1 VNALLTI
8 ESLSAHHGQLPAVRD
23 VSLQVRQGDIL
34 ALVGANGAGKT
45 TLLRTLAGAHRAS
58 GGTVRWDGVD
68 ITRMPAN
75 ERVAEG
81 LALVPEGRRLFA
93 GMTVRENLLVA
104 RAAGRRGQWSF
115 DTVLDAF
122 PQLVPKLNAGAGELS
137 GGQQQAVA
145 IGRALM
151 TNPRVLLLDEVS
163 LGLSPLAV
171 RGVYDAL
178 RGVMGQGTTLI
189 LVEQDLQRVQAVAS
203 RIVCML
209 EGSVVA
215 DAPADQL
222 TRAQITAFYFGVQRP
237 DPAPGGGATGSANG
251 EAADDASRAPQAHQ
265 THQTHQAHQAHQTH
279 QAHKEVA

>member
-1 VNALLTI
+1 MSVLLSIDALN
-8 ESLSAHHGQLPAVRD
+8 AHHGQLPAVRN

-58 GGTVRWDGVD
+58 SGTVRWEGVD

-104 RAAGRRGQWSF
+104 RAAGRSGQWSF

-122 PQLVPKLNAGAGELS
+122 PQLAPKLNAKAGELS
-137 GGQQQAVA
+137 GGQQQAV
-145 IGRALM
+145 
-151 TNPRVLLLDEVS
+151 LDEVS

-171 RGVYDAL
+171 QGVYDAL
-178 RGVMGQGTTLI
+178 RGVTGQGTTLV

-222 TRAQITAFYFGVQRP
+222 TRAQITAFYFGAQRP
-237 DPAPGGGATGSANG
+237 V
-251 EAADDASRAPQAHQ
+251 AADDVRNAH
-265 THQTHQAHQAHQTH
+265 HAY
-279 QAHKEVA
+279 KEAV

>member
-1 VNALLTI
+1 MSVLLSI
-8 ESLSAHHGQLPAVRD
+8 DNLNAHHGQLPAVRN

-58 GGTVRWDGVD
+58 SGAVRWEGMD
-68 ITRMPAN
+68 ITHLPAHQ
-75 ERVAEG
+75 RVAEG

-122 PQLVPKLNAGAGELS
+122 PQLAPKLNAKAGVLS

-145 IGRALM
+145 IGRSLM

-171 RGVYDAL
+171 QGVYDAL
-178 RGVMGQGTTLI
+178 RGVMEQGTTLV

-209 EGSVVA
+209 EGRVVA

-222 TRAQITAFYFGVQRP
+222 TRAQITAHYFGAQRP
-237 DPAPGGGATGSANG
+237 
-251 EAADDASRAPQAHQ
+251 EAAQPTHPAHD
-265 THQTHQAHQAHQTH
+265 
-279 QAHKEVA
+279 AHKEAA

>member
-1 VNALLTI
+1 MSELLSI
-8 ESLSAHHGQLPAVRD
+8 DNLNAHHGQLPAVRN
-23 VSLQVRQGDIL
+23 VSLQVHQGDVL

-58 GGTVRWDGVD
+58 SGTVRWDGVD
-68 ITRMPAN
+68 ITRMPAQ

-81 LALVPEGRRLFA
+81 LALVPEGRRLLS

-122 PQLVPKLNAGAGELS
+122 PQLAPKLNAKAGELS

-171 RGVYDAL
+171 QGVYDAL
-178 RGVMGQGTTLI
+178 RGVVGQGTTLV

-215 DAPADQL
+215 DAPANQL
-222 TRAQITAFYFGVQRP
+222 TRAQITAFYFGAQRP
-237 DPAPGGGATGSANG
+237 EAAPGSHATGNADG
-251 EAADDASRAPQAHQ
+251 EAANNAIHF
-265 THQTHQAHQAHQTH
+265 HL
-279 QAHKEVA
+279 AHKKAA

>member
-1 VNALLTI
+1 
-8 ESLSAHHGQLPAVRD
+8 
-23 VSLQVRQGDIL
+23 
-34 ALVGANGAGKT
+34 
-45 TLLRTLAGAHRAS
+45 
-58 GGTVRWDGVD
+58 
-68 ITRMPAN
+68 
-75 ERVAEG
+75 
-81 LALVPEGRRLFA
+81 
-93 GMTVRENLLVA
+93 
-104 RAAGRRGQWSF
+104 
-115 DTVLDAF
+115 VLDAF

-265 THQTHQAHQAHQTH
+265 AHQTHQTHQT
-279 QAHKEVA
+279 HKEAA

>member
-1 VNALLTI
+1 MSALLSI
-8 ESLSAHHGQLPAVRD
+8 ESLNAHHGQLPAVRT
-23 VSLQVRQGDIL
+23 VSLEVRQGDIL
-34 ALVGANGAGKT
+34 ALVGVNGAGKT

-58 GGTVRWDGVD
+58 SGTVRWEGVD
-68 ITRMPAN
+68 ITRMPAHQ
-75 ERVAEG
+75 RVSEG

-122 PQLVPKLNAGAGELS
+122 PQLAPKLNAKAGELS

-171 RGVYDAL
+171 QGVYDAL
-178 RGVMGQGTTLI
+178 QGVMGQGTTLV

-222 TRAQITAFYFGVQRP
+222 TRAQITAHYFGAQRP
-237 DPAPGGGATGSANG
+237 
-251 EAADDASRAPQAHQ
+251 EAAHSTPHAHD
-265 THQTHQAHQAHQTH
+265 
-279 QAHKEVA
+279 AHKEAA

>member
-1 VNALLTI
+1 MSALLSI
-8 ESLSAHHGQLPAVRD
+8 ESLNAHHGQLPAVRN

-34 ALVGANGAGKT
+34 ALAGANGAGKT

-58 GGTVRWDGVD
+58 SGTVRWEGVD
-68 ITRMPAN
+68 ITRMPAHQ
-75 ERVAEG
+75 RVSEG

-122 PQLVPKLNAGAGELS
+122 PQLAPKLNAKAGELS

-171 RGVYDAL
+171 QGVYDAL
-178 RGVMGQGTTLI
+178 QGVMGQGATLV

-209 EGSVVA
+209 EGRVVA

-222 TRAQITAFYFGVQRP
+222 TRAQITAHYFGAQRP
-237 DPAPGGGATGSANG
+237 DSGTSPHGADSALPV
-251 EAADDASRAPQAHQ
+251 ASRHSNHS
-265 THQTHQAHQAHQTH
+265 THSNH
-279 QAHKEVA
+279 AHKEAA

>member
-1 VNALLTI
+1 MSVLLSI
-8 ESLSAHHGQLPAVRD
+8 ETLNAHHGQLPAVRN
-23 VSLQVRQGDIL
+23 VSLQVCHGDIL

-45 TLLRTLAGAHRAS
+45 TLLRTLAGVHRAS
-58 GGTVRWDGVD
+58 SGTVRWDGVD
-68 ITRMPAN
+68 ITRMPAQ

-104 RAAGRRGQWSF
+104 RASGRRGQWSF

-122 PQLVPKLNAGAGELS
+122 PQLAPKLGARAGELS

-171 RGVYDAL
+171 QGVYEAL
-178 RGVMGQGTTLI
+178 QGVMGQGTTLV

-222 TRAQITAFYFGVQRP
+222 TRAQITAFYFGAQRP
-237 DPAPGGGATGSANG
+237 EAAPGSHTAGSADG
-251 EAADDASRAPQAHQ
+251 EAASHASH
-265 THQTHQAHQAHQTH
+265 THP
-279 QAHKEVA
+279 AHKEAA

>member
-1 VNALLTI
+1 MSVLLSI
-8 ESLSAHHGQLPAVRD
+8 DNLNAHHGQLPAVRN
-23 VSLQVRQGDIL
+23 VSLQVHQGDIL

-58 GGTVRWDGVD
+58 SGTVRWEGVD
-68 ITRMPAN
+68 ITRLPAHQ
-75 ERVAEG
+75 RVAEG

-122 PQLVPKLNAGAGELS
+122 PQLAPKLNARAGELS

-163 LGLSPLAV
+163 LGLSPVAV
-171 RGVYDAL
+171 QGVYDAL
-178 RGVMGQGTTLI
+178 ARLFASSTAIV
-189 LVEQDLQRVQAVAS
+189 LVEQDLERAVAVADRVVCMREG
-203 RIVCML
+203 RIVAIGRAGQMSREEVL
-209 EGSVVA
+209 GHYFGQAQE
-215 DAPADQL
+215 APAH
-222 TRAQITAFYFGVQRP
+222 G
-237 DPAPGGGATGSANG
+237 
-251 EAADDASRAPQAHQ
+251 
-265 THQTHQAHQAHQTH
+265 
-279 QAHKEVA
+279 

>member
-1 VNALLTI
+1 MSVLLSIDALN
-8 ESLSAHHGQLPAVRD
+8 AHHGQLPAVRN

-58 GGTVRWDGVD
+58 SGTVRWDGVD

-122 PQLVPKLNAGAGELS
+122 PQLAPKLNAKAGELS

-171 RGVYDAL
+171 QGVYDAL
-178 RGVMGQGTTLI
+178 RGVMGQGTTLV

-222 TRAQITAFYFGVQRP
+222 TRAQITAFYFGAQRP
-237 DPAPGGGATGSANG
+237 
-251 EAADDASRAPQAHQ
+251 EAADDVRNAH
-265 THQTHQAHQAHQTH
+265 HAY
-279 QAHKEVA
+279 KEAA